1 MIWQSLRSCYG
12 VRQRDALASI
22 IVKRFRASFSPV
34 AVGTAIVV
42 PSRLG
47 YRADALPA
55 KVAFTVIA
63 DVANHLAPVF
73 IGRCKKNAVT
83 TFLRY
88 RPIHALSG
96 LSHQIGNRRIP

>member
-1 MIWQSLRSCYG
+1 MIWQSLRPCNG

-22 IVKRFRASFSPV
+22 IVKRVRAYFSPV

-55 KVAFTVIA
+55 KAGESRLRLASIA
-63 DVANHLAPVF
+63 CIEPNH
-73 IGRCKKNAVT
+73 
-83 TFLRY
+83 
-88 RPIHALSG
+88 
-96 LSHQIGNRRIP
+96 